1 MKYKITNK
9 CRGKTRVNLENNE
22 FIFVENKEQKI
33 VESKPIKVTFG
44 LIIEEIKETNEA
56 PKAQETKEDKI
67 VSVGKDNPKPDTKT
81 KVIKEDN

>member
-22 FIFVENKEQKI
+22 FIFVKNKEQKI

-44 LIIEEIKETNEA
+44 LIVEEIKEA
-56 PKAQETKEDKI
+56 KEDKI

-81 KVIKEDN
+81 KIIKEDN